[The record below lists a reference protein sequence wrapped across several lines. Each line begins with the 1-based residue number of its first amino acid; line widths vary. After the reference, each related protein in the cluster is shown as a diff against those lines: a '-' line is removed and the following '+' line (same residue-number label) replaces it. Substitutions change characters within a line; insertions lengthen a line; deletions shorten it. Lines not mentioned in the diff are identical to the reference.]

1 MQAYERS
8 NIEKD
13 KAKFFKAILDK
24 NLQMNETNKTIKKKY
39 YCESWLKQ
47 INQPNFYFCNFFFC
61 DL

>member
-39 YCESWLKQ
+39 YCES
-47 INQPNFYFCNFFFC
+47 
-61 DL
+61 